1 MHSFAP
7 SAYFIMLYFL
17 PIYFQAIRGSSA
29 IRSGVQTLPFIVA
42 VIFAVTLSGG
52 FVNKTGIYIPIL
64 IFGTMLTAL
73 SGGMLFYLE
82 VESSQ
87 ALWCGL
93 QFLAGLGPGMSCML
107 PFIAASAALPVEDI
121 ALGSALVLFWQTFS
135 GTIWVS
141 VAQSVFQNKFKVN
154 LEKIP
159 GVDPEAIL
167 SKGVSAFRE
176 FTPAAQL
183 PAVLE
188 AANHALQRN
197 WIMVGVLG
205 AVAFL
210 AVFGMELNRRIPIGS
225 SAPAGH

>member
-1 MHSFAP
+1 
-7 SAYFIMLYFL
+7 MLYFL

-42 VIFAVTLSGG
+42 VIVSVTISGG
-52 FVNKTGIYIPIL
+52 FVNSTGIYIPVLL
-64 IFGTMLTAL
+64 IGTAL
-73 SGGMLFYLE
+73 TGLAGGSLFWLRPT
-82 VESSQ
+82 SSQ

-93 QFLAGLGPGMSCML
+93 QFFAGIGPGLSWMV
-107 PFIAASAALPVEDI
+107 PFIAASAALPTEDV
-121 ALGSALVLFWQTFS
+121 ALGSALVLFWQTFG
-135 GTIWVS
+135 GTIFVS
-141 VAQSVFQNKFKVN
+141 VAQSIFQNKFKLN

-176 FTPAAQL
+176 FTPAEQL
-183 PAVLE
+183 PAVLD

-205 AVAFL
+205 ALAFL
-210 AVFGMELNRRIPIGS
+210 AVFGMELNRRIPIGT
-225 SAPAGH
+225 SAPAPA